1 MRIHKV
7 RYFVRS
13 LLEAL
18 DTSLDYVKFG
28 LSFISQMPA
37 AGFMPYSPG
46 LIDYQEISR
55 LDVGVAASG
64 LIYKDSSI
72 VQDLTALPGGG
83 LLVHPASVYQWYY
96 TGANLAAVAMAIYR
110 ELTFTSEPITQDVW
124 DDLWK
129 AVLGTQI

>member
-1 MRIHKV
+1 
-7 RYFVRS
+7 
-13 LLEAL
+13 
-18 DTSLDYVKFG
+18 VKFG